1 MTKRKANKIRKKEV
15 PEENKNLPGFD
26 IHINSFGEVQSTYDI
41 ENVNAFLNENLAD
54 KKLEVLRKQI
64 IKNLINNFSPS
75 Q

>member
-54 KKLEVLRKQI
+54 KKLKNK
-64 IKNLINNFSPS
+64 IKGSTEETDNQKPD

>member
-26 IHINSFGEVQSTYDI
+26 IQINSFGEVQSTYDI
-41 ENVNAFLNENLAD
+41 EDVNAFLNENLAD
-54 KKLEVLRKQI
+54 KKL
-64 IKNLINNFSPS
+64 KNKTKENSKEKDNPDSE

>member
-54 KKLEVLRKQI
+54 KKLKNK
-64 IKNLINNFSPS
+64 IKGSTEETDNQKSD